1 MAWYVGLFVYRVL
14 ESSLGRAGVGRRLGV
29 MMDAMVVRVL
39 DFIKAWISRVG
50 DNVINQLIW

>member
-1 MAWYVGLFVYRVL
+1 MYGVL

-29 MMDAMVVRVL
+29 MMDAIVARVL